1 MPVFREAAPMIDR
14 MIHTV
19 PFRLIALVLVT
30 VLMVVAATPAKAEAV
45 DALTIVAIAGLAI
58 AAIIIIAYLVV
69 ANVEGNSA
77 DSGRMIWVACTGDE
91 CTQVPAA
98 AVAEL
103 VTAATPVDHQG
114 P

>member
-1 MPVFREAAPMIDR
+1 MIGP

-19 PFRLIALVLVT
+19 PFRLIALVLAT
-30 VLMVVAATPAKAEAV
+30 VLMVVAATPAKAEAI
-45 DALTIVAIAGLAI
+45 DALTIVAIAGLAL
-58 AAIIIIAYLVV
+58 AGIIIIAYLVV
-69 ANVEGNSA
+69 ANVEGKSA
-77 DSGRMIWVACTGDE
+77 DSGRMIWVACAGDE

-103 VTAATPVDHQG
+103 AATAVAPVDRQG

>member
-1 MPVFREAAPMIDR
+1 MIGR

-19 PFRLIALVLVT
+19 PFRLIALVLAT
-30 VLMVVAATPAKAEAV
+30 VLMVVVATPAKAEAI
-45 DALTIVAIAGLAI
+45 DALTIVAIAGLAVAVI
-58 AAIIIIAYLVV
+58 VIVAYLVV
-69 ANVEGNSA
+69 ANVEGKSA
-77 DSGRMIWVACTGDE
+77 DSGRMIWVACAGDE

-103 VTAATPVDHQG
+103 AATAVAPVDRQG

>member
-1 MPVFREAAPMIDR
+1 MIGR

-19 PFRLIALVLVT
+19 PFRLIALVLAT
-30 VLMVVAATPAKAEAV
+30 VLMVVAATPAKAEAI
-45 DALTIVAIAGLAI
+45 DALTIVAIAGLAL
-58 AAIIIIAYLVV
+58 AGIIIIAYLIV

-77 DSGRMIWVACTGDE
+77 DSGRMIWVACAGDE

-103 VTAATPVDHQG
+103 AATAVTPVDRQG